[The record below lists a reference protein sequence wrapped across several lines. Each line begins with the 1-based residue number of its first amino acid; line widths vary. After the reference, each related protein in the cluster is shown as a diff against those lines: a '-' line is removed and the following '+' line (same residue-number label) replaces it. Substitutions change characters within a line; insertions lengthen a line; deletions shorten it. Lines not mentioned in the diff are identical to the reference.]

1 MLYSHHLNSIV
12 DSSNDN
18 HVFII
23 TVIFGETCFLELGLF
38 LWFKCVLILNN
49 SLISFHNCRTRF
61 FLANYSRTM
70 KFRKRTSMSNLLL
83 ERFRSNSL
91 TNWIFRFPTAY
102 EHIVFM
108 IKVLNFKFQKK
119 IISNIEPWN

>member
-1 MLYSHHLNSIV
+1 
-12 DSSNDN
+12 
-18 HVFII
+18 
-23 TVIFGETCFLELGLF
+23 
-38 LWFKCVLILNN
+38 
-49 SLISFHNCRTRF
+49 
-61 FLANYSRTM
+61 
-70 KFRKRTSMSNLLL
+70 MSNLLL

-119 IISNIEPWN
+119 NHFKHRTMELNELEI